1 MSAHF
6 TEISVGARFAELP
19 GLLEAIAGQAA
30 EFGIAA
36 DELLRLQLVAEELF
50 TNTIIHGHQG
60 DSEHMVGL
68 GLRREDAVLTL
79 RYEDDAPPFDLTKIP
94 PKTASTA
101 AIGGLGIG
109 LIRGMCKAVRYQRRD
124 QRNITEIEF

>member
-30 EFGIAA
+30 GFGISA
-36 DELLRLQLVAEELF
+36 DDLLRLQLVAEELF
-50 TNTIIHGHQG
+50 TNTITHGHQG

-68 GLRREDAVLTL
+68 SLRREDAVLTL
-79 RYEDDAPPFDLTKIP
+79 RYEDEAPPFDLTKIP
-94 PKTASTA
+94 SKTASTV

-109 LIRGMCKAVRYQRRD
+109 LIRGMCKAIRYQRLD